1 MWSII
6 EDGYHLDIV
15 LTRPGLAV
23 GQHVWRRVAGVAADS
38 VGDIS
43 TVSTVSTVSTISTL
57 LDTGDLQPGVRHPG
71 PGAGLVPPRDLPAAR
86 GHVLW
91 TRGAALHHITARGSR
106 VPMPVCDL
114 VVEVATG
121 LAHARA
127 ADPVLV
133 SVLEVAVSPAHEVL
147 SLSIV

>member
-43 TVSTVSTVSTISTL
+43 TVSTISTISTL

-71 PGAGLVPPRDLPAAR
+71 PGPGLVPPRDLPAAR

-91 TRGAALHHITARGSR
+91 TRGAALHHSTARGTR
-106 VPMPVCDL
+106 VTIPVCDL

-133 SVLEVAVSPAHEVL
+133 PILQVAVSPAHEVL
-147 SLSIV
+147 SLGT